1 MQVKTERLYALKGS
15 PLALKSMTE
24 TEQLQIID
32 ELLARREVAG
42 ATDTEVEGLHGVVQ
56 YFLTNSYLEG
66 EDIDDRTT
74 AQMGNDKLRAIA
86 IARGQQLQELV
97 GLLTWLA
104 TRKYGAV
111 DVRALLAHAAKF
123 KEPYPVRILQI
134 VEQVAQDSP
143 RPMSAEL
150 RDVLEQTEATCR
162 RALATLQ
169 ELEGGDRVQDTEE
182 PPIVGNET

>member
-86 IARGQQLQELV
+86 ITRGQQLREAQAEIESYESQELETTQV
-97 GLLTWLA
+97 IINHRNFIADQKKTIDSLTAELA
-104 TRKYGAV
+104 
-111 DVRALLAHAAKF
+111 ALKSA
-123 KEPYPVRILQI
+123 PG
-134 VEQVAQDSP
+134 
-143 RPMSAEL
+143 MAEL